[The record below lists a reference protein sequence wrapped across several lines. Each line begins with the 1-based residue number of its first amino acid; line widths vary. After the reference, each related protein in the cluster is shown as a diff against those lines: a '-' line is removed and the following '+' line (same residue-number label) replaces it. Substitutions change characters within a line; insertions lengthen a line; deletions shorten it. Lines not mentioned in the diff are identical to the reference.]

1 MVHRDLYI
9 AVFFLHALKSRW
21 GVFLAVA
28 AGLLPLF
35 WMEPGFVAKS
45 EDFLLPLTFERWLG
59 FFSTWAPDAGLGA
72 SPDDRLP
79 AVFFLFW
86 PALFRGLG
94 FSIEL
99 AQRLQFTT
107 WFMAAGLAM
116 YFLVSRMSSRE
127 LVRAGA
133 VFIYL
138 FNFYQ
143 EPMWQGVNIANL
155 SAYVALPLMLGVAI
169 QAVRN
174 GSSLWVSAGQMAL
187 ASVIGSGVASNP
199 PMALL
204 AILPIPIYLL
214 LFIVHRLVTRKPVQA
229 WWATRFSLLA
239 LVLVLLANA
248 YWLVPQVVGLLTVG
262 PSEIFKL
269 AGTRGSALT
278 QLVALSASTPAL
290 NVLRLQGHW
299 VWYGAFNSTPYVAH
313 APTLL
318 AAPPAILA
326 SVLPIGLALVGLMTT
341 RDRRLLV
348 IGLVGALGLFMS
360 MGVNGPSGFI
370 FSWLWDNVPGFWVI
384 RSPWYKATALT
395 LLGAAPLAGFGIAAI
410 GDWVSDSPFGVW
422 ARRVSAGRASRPVN
436 ALGPV
441 AIVAWTLLFAAP
453 IVRGDIYRV
462 STPQSPLPGQVVEL
476 PDHLYEAVEWLAEQP
491 GEFRVLSFPPANR
504 MTTDWGFTSYLTPVG
519 ELMSRLP
526 VMTLRD
532 PPEASAA
539 IYKALLRGGGQT
551 AVTMLQQT
559 GIRYVM
565 QQDDINNRYF
575 GPPAVRV
582 DDVAQILERQGMKLE
597 RTFGPL
603 RFFRVPQ
610 EKPRIWTTRTLYLA
624 PFGLDALPPLS
635 ELASEA
641 GAAVVLTPR
650 LDPEDAWYLVNNMSK
665 DLRILS
671 FGAETEAFLRLR
683 AQRDVLEIPPGVDHV
698 TFVRAV
704 PGIYEVWVA
713 QSDVQD
719 PLLRSEERL
728 RFQGSVRRLQTRD
741 ELMLVNGTK
750 PDLPRSYTLQ
760 SSGEWRLVGTAQLRA
775 GISTISLPSPV
786 RGPEPLLVLPVCQ
799 RERQQMQDELARD
812 QVLTGGVTQWR
823 AFLRARAEDVGSGPD
838 AAPVTRKFGWFD
850 VFPDDAVDGWMRIAG
865 VHKGTENIVISNPRD
880 EVWSVALALH
890 VRSIEELRSLWVR
903 STNNSTDTHMPASGI
918 FLVPPGETEVL
929 VIEGI
934 TLKPGANSIN
944 LYSPDPETELPGRQ
958 FVSFEFMFPMQAGA
972 LQRKR
977 VFKAVKDG
985 VYRVNV
991 IVGTDA
997 DGMGEPTTSLRSL
1010 QIDGYDLLPNLWVPV
1025 GRSIA
1030 RGSIWLDKGEHT
1042 INIDQRDGVALPVFI
1057 GPKMD
1062 ATPGQVGNL
1071 QTEHVSPTHYR
1082 VTASTDKPYVLI
1094 MSELFDPRWTALI
1107 NGREVERH
1115 VEVFGYMN
1123 GWLIEAEGPHVIDIK
1138 FSPQTLADGTRLL
1151 SIIVISSMVLALVI
1165 GSVVSG
1171 RD

>member
-1 MVHRDLYI
+1 MIVLR
-9 AVFFLHALKSRW
+9 ALTSRW
-21 GVFLAVA
+21 GLSLAIV
-28 AGLLPLF
+28 AGLLPMF
-35 WMEPGFVAKS
+35 WMEPGLVAKS
-45 EDFLLPLTFERWLG
+45 EDFLLPLTLERWLG

-86 PALFRGLG
+86 PALFRELG
-94 FSIEL
+94 FSIEF

-116 YFLVSRMSSRE
+116 YFLVGRLSSRE
-127 LVRAGA
+127 LVRTGA
-133 VFIYL
+133 VLIYL

-155 SAYVALPLMLGVAI
+155 SAYVALPLMLGLAI

-174 GSSLWVSAGQMAL
+174 GSLWTSAGQMAL

-199 PMALL
+199 PMALV
-204 AILPIPIYLL
+204 AVLPIPIYLL
-214 LFIVHRLVTRKPVQA
+214 LYIVHRFATRKSAQA
-229 WWATRFSLLA
+229 WWAIRFSVLA
-239 LVLVLLANA
+239 LVLVLLANV
-248 YWLVPQVVGLLTVG
+248 YWLAPQVVGLLTAG

-299 VWYGAFNSTPYVAH
+299 VWYGAFNSTPYVPH

-326 SVLPIGLALVGLMTT
+326 SVLPIGLALVGLVTT

-348 IGLVGALGLFMS
+348 LGFVGALGLFIS

-370 FSWLWDNVPGFWVI
+370 FSWAWDNVPGFWVL

-395 LLGAAPLAGFGIAAI
+395 VLGAAPLAGFGIAA
-410 GDWVSDSPFGVW
+410 VSDWLSNSPFGSW
-422 ARRVSAGRASRPVN
+422 ARRVSSGRVSWLVN

-441 AIVAWTLLFAAP
+441 VILSSTLLFAAP
-453 IVRGDIYRV
+453 LVRGDIFRV
-462 STPQSPLPGQVVEL
+462 STSESPLPGQVVEL
-476 PDHLYEAVEWLAEQP
+476 PDSLHEAADWLAEQP

-504 MTTDWGFTSYLTPVG
+504 MTTDWGFTSYLTPLG
-519 ELMSRLP
+519 ELMSQQP
-526 VMTLRD
+526 IMTLRD

-539 IYKALLRGGGQT
+539 IYKALLRGQGQT
-551 AVTMLQQT
+551 AITMLQQT

-575 GPPAVRV
+575 GPPAVLV
-582 DDVAQILERQGMKLE
+582 EDVALLLERQGLKLE
-597 RTFGPL
+597 RTFGSL

-650 LDPEDAWYLVNNMSK
+650 LDPEDAWFLVNNMSK
-665 DLRILS
+665 DLSILS

-698 TFVRAV
+698 TFVRTV
-704 PGIYEVWVA
+704 PGIYEFWVA
-713 QSDVQD
+713 QNDDQD

-741 ELMLVNGTK
+741 ELMLINGSK
-750 PDLPRSYTLQ
+750 PDIPPSYSLQ
-760 SSGEWRLVGTAQLRA
+760 SSGSWRLVGTSKLPA
-775 GISTISLPSPV
+775 GLSTIALPRPV
-786 RGPEPLLVLPVCQ
+786 SGPESLRVLPVSQ
-799 RERQQMQDELARD
+799 QERQQMQDELARD

-823 AFLRARAEDVGSGPD
+823 AFLKARAEDVGSDLD
-838 AAPVTRKFGWFD
+838 AALVTRKFGWSD
-850 VFPDDAVDGWMRIAG
+850 VLPDDADEGWMRIAG
-865 VHKGTENIVISNPRD
+865 VHKGTENIVIENPQD
-880 EVWSVALALH
+880 EVWSVALALR
-890 VRSIEELRSLWVR
+890 VRSIDELRSLWVR
-903 STNNSTDTHMPASGI
+903 TKNDSAAGRMAASGI

-934 TLKPGANSIN
+934 ALEPGSNSIN

-958 FVSFEFMFPMQAGA
+958 FVSFDFMFPMKAGA

-977 VFKAVKDG
+977 VFEALKDG
-985 VYRVNV
+985 VYRIAV

-997 DGMGEPTTSLRSL
+997 DGMSNPRAALRSL
-1010 QIDGYDLLPNLWVPV
+1010 RLDGHDLLPNLWAPA
-1025 GRSIA
+1025 GRSVA
-1030 RGSIWLDKGEHT
+1030 RGTVWLDRGKHT
-1042 INIDQRDGVALPVFI
+1042 LEIDQRDGVALPVFI
-1057 GPKMD
+1057 GPKLD
-1062 ATPGQVGNL
+1062 PAPGHVGGL
-1071 QTEHVSPTHYR
+1071 RTEHVNPTHYR
-1082 VTASTDKPYVLI
+1082 VTASSEKPYVLI
-1094 MSELFDPRWTALI
+1094 MSELYDPRWTARI
-1107 NGREVERH
+1107 DGREVERH

-1123 GWLIEAEGPHVIDIK
+1123 GWLIEAEGPHIVDIK
-1138 FSPQTLADGTRLL
+1138 FTAQPLADQTLLL
-1151 SIIVISSMVLALVI
+1151 SSIVISSMSLALVV
-1165 GSVVSG
+1165 GAAL
-1171 RD
+1171 RWRA